1 MNAPLEHLLRPYEA
15 RLNITHEGRNGD
27 YVEPVP
33 FDASDAELKR
43 MAADAIGA
51 GLLGDGHGRVDLR
64 DYVVDRF
71 GATERLPV
79 NRIFIRPKTP
89 FG

>member
-1 MNAPLEHLLRPYEA
+1 MNAPLDHLRPYEA
-15 RLNITHEGRNGD
+15 RLNITFEGHNGD
-27 YVEPVP
+27 YVEPVS

-43 MAADAIGA
+43 LATAAIRA
-51 GLLGDGHGRVDLR
+51 GLLGDARRHVDLR
-64 DYVVDRF
+64 DFVVDRF

>member
-1 MNAPLEHLLRPYEA
+1 MNATLDHLRPYEA
-15 RLNITHEGRNGD
+15 RLNITHDGRNGD

-43 MAADAIGA
+43 MAAEAIRA
-51 GLLGDGHGRVDLR
+51 GLLGEHRGPVDLGGF
-64 DYVVDRF
+64 VVDRF
-71 GATERLPV
+71 PATERYPV
-79 NRIFIRPKTP
+79 NRVFLRPKTP